1 MKGRVIAS
9 LAALAFAASA
19 SPAAA
24 SVTLGQLAPGSPPA
38 VTCPTGFQFDL
49 LQPTVTSGNTYVV
62 PGNGTITS
70 WNTNA
75 SANAGQMH
83 TMKVF
88 RNISGLSY
96 LVVGHSGPHPMASGL
111 NTFPASV
118 AVQTGDVLGLSINS
132 ATGSTCQFSTPGDRY
147 LSRQGTPDGLPDGAS
162 GTFTVQPNFRVN
174 VTAVFEPTNT
184 FTFGRTA
191 RNKKK
196 GTATLPVNVPNP
208 GELVLSGN
216 GLKPAGAR
224 TSVAVAA
231 PGTVNLLIKARGK
244 KKRKLNENGK
254 VKLTPTISF
263 TPTGGALS
271 TQSTKLKLRKKLK
284 K

>member
-1 MKGRVIAS
+1 
-9 LAALAFAASA
+9 
-19 SPAAA
+19 
-24 SVTLGQLAPGSPPA
+24 
-38 VTCPTGFQFDL
+38 
-49 LQPTVTSGNTYVV
+49 
-62 PGNGTITS
+62 
-70 WNTNA
+70 
-75 SANAGQMH
+75 
-83 TMKVF
+83 
-88 RNISGLSY
+88 
-96 LVVGHSGPHPMASGL
+96 
-111 NTFPASV
+111 
-118 AVQTGDVLGLSINS
+118 
-132 ATGSTCQFSTPGDRY
+132 
-147 LSRQGTPDGLPDGAS
+147 
-162 GTFTVQPNFRVN
+162 VN
-174 VTAVFEPTNT
+174 VAAVFEPTNT

-231 PGTVNLLIKARGK
+231 PGAVNLLIKARGK
-244 KKRKLNENGK
+244 KKRKLNETGK
-254 VKLTPTISF
+254 VKLAPTISF